1 MLEKIFHLSE
11 NGTTVRRELVAGL
24 TTFLT
29 MSYILAVNPMILS
42 AAGAPREGV
51 FLATALSAGLTTLG
65 MAFWTNT
72 PIALAPGMGLN
83 AYFAAVVLT
92 SGGRITWQ
100 TALGAVFL
108 SGLLFLVLTLAGIR
122 PLLVRAVPNSLKRG
136 IVAGIG
142 LFLAIIGAKTS
153 GIMAM
158 HLESVA
164 GPGAIASPAW
174 FLAAGNLSQ
183 PGVLLALLGL
193 ALAAVLQSRRVPG
206 AYLISIF
213 VITILGF
220 WTGITDVSMV
230 QGNLVFIPSVSQF
243 IVGSMD
249 VRGAFELGVLGVVF
263 TFTFVELFDT
273 FGTLIG
279 VLGRAGVLD
288 HASGHR
294 IVGRAMTVDAIGVS
308 LGAALGTST
317 VTSYIESAAGMAQG
331 GRTGLTSVTTGLLL
345 LLSVFLGG
353 IFLSVP
359 AAATGPILIL
369 VGLFMLSEIQKVDF
383 DSFDEALPAFLA
395 TILMPFTYNI
405 ATGIAAGIVSYVLLK
420 LARGRVRDVHWL
432 MWVLSALVV
441 VRYAWMGAH

>member
-51 FLATALSAGLTTLG
+51 FLATALSAGLTTLA

-83 AYFAAVVLT
+83 AYFVVVVLT

-100 TALGAVFL
+100 TALGATFL

-122 PLLVRAVPNSLKRG
+122 PLLVRAVPDSLKRG
-136 IVAGIG
+136 MVAGIG
-142 LFLAIIGAKTS
+142 LFLAIIGARTS
-153 GIMAM
+153 GFMSL
-158 HLESVA
+158 HLESAASA
-164 GPGAIASPAW
+164 GVVPSSAW
-174 FLAAGNLSQ
+174 FLSAGDVTQ
-183 PGVLLALLGL
+183 PGVLLALFGLG
-193 ALAAVLQSRRVPG
+193 LAAVLHSRKVPG
-206 AYLISIF
+206 AYLIA
-213 VITILGF
+213 ILAVTLLAF
-220 WTGITDVSMV
+220 WTGVSDASGL
-230 QGNLVFIPSVSQF
+230 QGRLLFVPSFSQF
-243 IVGSMD
+243 IIGSLD
-249 VRGAFELGVLGVVF
+249 VRAALEMGLVGVVF

-279 VLGRAGVLD
+279 VLGRAGTLD
-288 HASGHR
+288 RPDGHR
-294 IVGRAMTVDAIGVS
+294 TVGRAMTVDAVGVS
-308 LGAALGTST
+308 LGALLGTST
-317 VTSYIESAAGMAQG
+317 VTSYIESAAGIAQG
-331 GRTGLTSVTTGLLL
+331 GRTGLTSVTTAVLLL
-345 LLSVFLGG
+345 GSVFFGG
-353 IFLSVP
+353 VFLAVP
-359 AAATGPILIL
+359 SAATGPILVL
-369 VGLFMLSEIQKVDF
+369 VGLFMLSEIQKVEFSD
-383 DSFDEALPAFLA
+383 FDEALPAFLA

-432 MWVLSALVV
+432 MWILCALVV
-441 VRYAWMGAH
+441 ARYVWMGAH